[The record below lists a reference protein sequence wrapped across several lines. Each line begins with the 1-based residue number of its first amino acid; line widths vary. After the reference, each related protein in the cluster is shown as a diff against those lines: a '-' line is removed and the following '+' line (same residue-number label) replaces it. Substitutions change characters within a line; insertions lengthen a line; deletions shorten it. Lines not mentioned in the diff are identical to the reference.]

1 MIKKTII
8 SISLVFSVLLCAAG
22 WHFSSVIL
30 HLGIN
35 ECDQEHYVFCGD
47 PSTQNIEFENVSFTS
62 SDGLTLPGWYMAS
75 SDTHLATNVTNNV
88 SNNDK
93 AILLV
98 HGRGANRTE
107 GMRYAK
113 PLLAAGYHVL
123 AFDMRH
129 PRQDPNILSTMSF
142 HERKDVTAA
151 LDFLEN
157 KKNIKQIGLMGFS
170 MGAATGIIVMAK
182 DPRVKVG
189 VFSGG
194 YANGMDVLAEQ
205 GKKLH
210 GLPRYPLMPV
220 VEKLFEW
227 RGDADADE
235 INPESY
241 IGQISPRPIYIMH
254 GTADQTVDFSHGQ
267 RLFAA
272 ANEPKQFWQAEGG
285 RHTRLWQ
292 HDKDKA
298 ESSVVEFFNRYL

>member
-1 MIKKTII
+1 MIKNTIV
-8 SISLVFSVLLCAAG
+8 SICVVFSVLLLAAG

-30 HLGIN
+30 KLGID
-35 ECDQEHYVFCGD
+35 ECDQEHYVFCDD
-47 PSTQNIEFENVSFTS
+47 PSTQNIKFEDVSFTS
-62 SDGLTLPGWYMAS
+62 ADGLTLPGWYMAATDTNS
-75 SDTHLATNVTNNV
+75 STGVINK
-88 SNNDK
+88 NDK

-113 PLLAAGYHVL
+113 PLLAAGYNVL

-129 PRQDPNILSTMSF
+129 PRQDPKILSTMSF
-142 HERKDVTAA
+142 HEKKDVTAA
-151 LDFLEN
+151 LNFLEN
-157 KKNIKQIGLMGFS
+157 EKHIKHIGLMGFS

-205 GKKLH
+205 GKKMH

-227 RGDADADE
+227 RGNADANE

-241 IGQISPRPIYIMH
+241 IGQISPRPVYIMH

-272 ANEPKQFWQAEGG
+272 ANEPKQFWQAQGG

-298 ESSVVEFFNRYL
+298 ESSVVEFFNRYLNK

>member
-1 MIKKTII
+1 MIKNTIV
-8 SISLVFSVLLCAAG
+8 SICVVFSVLLIAAG

-30 HLGIN
+30 KLAID
-35 ECDQEHYVFCGD
+35 ECDQEHYVFCND
-47 PSTQNIEFENVSFTS
+47 PSTQNIKFEDVSFTS
-62 SDGLTLPGWYMAS
+62 ADGLTLPGWYMA
-75 SDTHLATNVTNNV
+75 ATDNNSATGV
-88 SNNDK
+88 KNNNDK

-113 PLLAAGYHVL
+113 PLLAADYDVL

-129 PRQDPNILSTMSF
+129 PRQDPSILSTMSF
-142 HERKDVTAA
+142 HEKKDVTAA
-151 LDFLEN
+151 LNFLEN
-157 KKNIKQIGLMGFS
+157 EKNIKHIGLMGFS
-170 MGAATGIIVMAK
+170 MGAAAGIIVMAK

-205 GKKLH
+205 GKKMH

-227 RGDADADE
+227 RGNADADE

-241 IGQISPRPIYIMH
+241 IGQISPRPVYIMH

-272 ANEPKQFWQAEGG
+272 ANEPKQFWQAQGG

-298 ESSVVEFFNRYL
+298 ESSVVEFFNRYLNK